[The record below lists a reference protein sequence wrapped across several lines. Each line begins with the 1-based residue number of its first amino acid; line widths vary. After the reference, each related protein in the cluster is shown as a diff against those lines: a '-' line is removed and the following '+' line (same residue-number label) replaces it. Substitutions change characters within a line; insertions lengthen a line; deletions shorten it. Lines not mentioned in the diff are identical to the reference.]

1 MDLIFDSKLFGK
13 KIDPQNGNILFYRQD
28 IQGIPDKV
36 IEGDGFTV
44 EIKDNQV
51 YLIDIFNA
59 GKVLEN
65 LLKNI
70 ELEKI
75 A

>member
-1 MDLIFDSKLFGK
+1 MDLKLSSESFEK
-13 KIDPQNGNILFYRQD
+13 KIDPRNGSILFYRRD
-28 IQGIPDKV
+28 MRGIPDRV

-51 YLIDIFNA
+51 YLIDIFNSE
-59 GKVLEN
+59 KVLGN

-70 ELEKI
+70 ELEENV
-75 A
+75 